1 MSGINN
7 NKEKVSAFETTEK
20 DDWVNID
27 LEPRNLDRDPTRA
40 KATVLGQLPAF
51 TDLLDLEARAP
62 PKQRFWRHGTMSK
75 VLVGIAILAML
86 SAAIFVPIAV
96 MIVTK
101 ESRRQQ

>member
-7 NKEKVSAFETTEK
+7 NNNEKVSAFKTTEK

-27 LEPRNLDRDPTRA
+27 LEPRNLDRNPTGG
-40 KATVLGQLPAF
+40 KATVLGLPAF

-62 PKQRFWRHGTMSK
+62 PKQRFWRHGTTSK
-75 VLVGIAILAML
+75 VLVSIAIIAML

-96 MIVTK
+96 MIINK
-101 ESRRQQ
+101 ENRGRQ